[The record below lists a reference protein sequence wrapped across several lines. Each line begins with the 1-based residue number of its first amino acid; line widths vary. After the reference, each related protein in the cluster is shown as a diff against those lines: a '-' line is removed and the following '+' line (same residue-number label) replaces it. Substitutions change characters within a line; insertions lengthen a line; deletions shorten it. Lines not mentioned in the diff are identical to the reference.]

1 MSIFDKFK
9 NGIDQN
15 AINEAI
21 NEAKENGG
29 NFKEV
34 PEGTYEVAV
43 EKMEIKQT
51 KKGDDMISVWFNI
64 LDGEFKGSKLFKNQV
79 IKENWQLGQAFD
91 FIFSL
96 GTGIELTNKISSSED
111 FQEYLDELMDE
122 IEDKGLEYEVK
133 YTINNKGFTNVE
145 ITEVFEA

>member
-9 NGIDQN
+9 NGIDKN

-21 NEAKENGG
+21 TEAKENGG
-29 NFKEV
+29 GFKEV

-43 EKMEIKQT
+43 EKMEIKET
-51 KKGDDMISVWFNI
+51 KKGDDMISIWFNI

-96 GTGIELTNKISSSED
+96 DTGIQPTEKITSSED
-111 FQEYLDELMDE
+111 FQEYLDEVLDE
-122 IEDKGLEYEVK
+122 INDKGFEYEVK
-133 YTINNKGFTNVE
+133 YTINKKGFTDIT
-145 ITEVFEA
+145 ITETFQA

>member
-15 AINEAI
+15 AINEVI
-21 NEAKENGG
+21 TEAKENSGG
-29 NFKEV
+29 FKEV
-34 PEGTYEVAV
+34 PEGTYEVEV

-51 KKGDDMISVWFNI
+51 RKGDDMISIWFTI

-96 GTGIELTNKISSSED
+96 DTGIQPTKKIASSDD
-111 FQEYLDELMDE
+111 FQDYLDEVLDE
-122 IEDKGLEYEVK
+122 INDKGFEYDVK
-133 YTINNKGFTNVE
+133 YTINNKGFSDIT
-145 ITEVFEA
+145 ITETFPA

>member
-21 NEAKENGG
+21 TEAKENGG
-29 NFKEV
+29 GFKEV

-51 KKGDDMISVWFNI
+51 KKGDDMISIWFNI

-96 GTGIELTNKISSSED
+96 DTGIQPTEKISNSED
-111 FQEYLDELMDE
+111 FQEYLDEVMDE

-133 YTINNKGFTNVE
+133 YTINKKGFTDIT
-145 ITEVFEA
+145 ITETFQA

>member
-29 NFKEV
+29 GFKEV
-34 PEGTYEVAV
+34 PAGTYEVEI
-43 EKMEIKQT
+43 EKMEIKET
-51 KKGDDMISVWFNI
+51 KKGDDMISIWFTI
-64 LDGEFKGSKLFKNQV
+64 LDGEYKGNKLFKNQV

-96 GTGIELTNKISSSED
+96 GTDIQPTEKITSSED
-111 FQEYLDELMDE
+111 FQEYLDEVLDE
-122 IEDKGLEYEVK
+122 INDKGLEYEVN
-133 YTINNKGFTNVE
+133 YTINKKGFSNIAVS
-145 ITEVFEA
+145 EVFEA

>member
-29 NFKEV
+29 GYKEV
-34 PEGTYEVAV
+34 PAGTYEVEV

-51 KKGDDMISVWFNI
+51 KKGDDMISIWFTI

-96 GTGIELTNKISSSED
+96 GTGIQPTQKITSSDE
-111 FQEYLDELMDE
+111 FQEYLDEVLDE
-122 IEDKGLEYEVK
+122 IKDKGLEYEVK

-145 ITEVFEA
+145 ISEVFEA

>member
-21 NEAKENGG
+21 TEAKENGG
-29 NFKEV
+29 GFKEV
-34 PEGTYEVAV
+34 PEGTYEVEV
-43 EKMEIKQT
+43 EKIELKQT
-51 KKGDDMISVWFNI
+51 RKGDDMVSIWFTI

-91 FIFSL
+91 FIFAL
-96 GTGIELTNKISSSED
+96 GTGIEPTKKIKNNDD
-111 FQEYLDELMDE
+111 FQDYLDEVLDE
-122 IEDKGLEYEVK
+122 INDQGLEYEVK
-133 YTINNKGFTNVE
+133 YTINNKGFSDIQVAE
-145 ITEVFEA
+145 ILY